1 MRRARTMTAGSEL
14 ATEAVNNMTS
24 TGTSLPAVIG
34 TKHQTTPSK
43 PTKMTTNP
51 VKGFV
56 S

>member
-1 MRRARTMTAGSEL
+1 MTAGSEL

-43 PTKMTTNP
+43 PTKITTNQS
-51 VKGFV
+51 KITKNTKE
-56 S
+56 